1 MNIKITVGL
10 YILLSLFYAFAVLP
24 GEGPDEIAHLIYIR
38 SLALDGKLPE
48 IAHTETSTLD
58 CKSTHEGHQ
67 PPLYY
72 ALCAPVYRAC
82 GAAGMSPRNID
93 LVLRVF
99 TIIISALWV
108 FASYRLIYELTGSLN
123 RARWGA
129 LALALLPCVSYAGGM
144 VNNDM
149 LESLFFTAALIPLAR
164 FVRRKETDTKGFVI
178 FGLLTG
184 LACLTKAQ
192 GLILPLIALCA
203 AAFARSKKSLR
214 EFAAGIFVFL
224 IVSAWWYIRCKI
236 VLGTFMPQSLVNKAV
251 EGGMI
256 VMLFMNPVT
265 NLLAVTSLTACT
277 LGNFVEPLW
286 IVQPFIGGAHR
297 LLIPLWIG
305 VFVLI
310 VGAVIS
316 RKKRLFS
323 RRMFAFAALPLVIT
337 YLSYLRYVFTVDYM
351 AANQGRLFFPVAAC
365 MTALCLWS
373 LEWTRNKKRT
383 AAGVCVLFAAM
394 NVMTMICTLM
404 FYYN

>member
-10 YILLSLFYAFAVLP
+10 YILLSLFYAFAVHP
-24 GEGPDEIAHLIYIR
+24 GEGPDELAHLIYIR
-38 SLALDGKLPE
+38 SLAIDGKLPE
-48 IAHTETSTLD
+48 IAHTETSTLT

-72 ALCAPVYRAC
+72 ALCAPIYKAC
-82 GAAGMSPRNID
+82 GAAGVNPRNIC
-93 LVLRVF
+93 LALRLF
-99 TIIISALWV
+99 TILISALWI
-108 FASYRLIYELTGSLN
+108 FASYRLIYELTGSEN

-129 LALALLPCVSYAGGM
+129 LALALLPCVCYAGGM

-149 LESLFFTAALIPLAR
+149 LESLFFTAALIPPAR
-164 FVRRKETDTKGFVI
+164 FVRTRETDARGFVV

-192 GLILPLIALCA
+192 GLILPLIALCV
-203 AAFARSKKSLR
+203 AAFLRTKKSLR
-214 EFAAGIFVFL
+214 ECFIGIIVFL
-224 IVSAWWYIRCKI
+224 IVSAWWYIRCK
-236 VLGTFMPQSLVNKAV
+236 VALGTFMPQSLVNKAV

-256 VMLFMNPVT
+256 AMLFMDPVT

-305 VFVLI
+305 VFALA
-310 VGAVIS
+310 VGFGIS
-316 RKKRLFS
+316 YKKRLFS
-323 RRMFAFAALPLVIT
+323 RRMSAFAALPIVVT

-365 MTALCLWS
+365 MAALCLWS
-373 LEWTRNKKRT
+373 LEGVRNKKKT
-383 AAGVCVLFAAM
+383 AIAVCVLLAAM
-394 NVMTMICTLM
+394 NVGTMVCTFV